1 MSATYRITLVQLK
14 ADASAVGTA
23 SDKLEHGTHPVEEVI
38 RLAGNLLQLDLSST
52 KAEPGIIVQRGDKG
66 WRIGVHQ
73 GGLRMHKSMS
83 LFDDFWPIGQPA
95 DIAGLPPFL
104 AASSPGTP
112 AARPGATTGKSPGAL
127 RTVVEAAGLF
137 AAALVLI
144 TVGLHF
150 GLPQRRLSDK
160 PAGFT
165 LVTSASES
173 ATIFQVVAGSYST
186 GKAAGNSLVV
196 ITPEG
201 QVTISTIGKD
211 GKATKPRLQEQGRAG
226 RQAGVPC
233 VLTSTG
239 VLIAGIEPPEAVK
252 VGNFAWRKAPVSVS
266 GVN

>member
-1 MSATYRITLVQLK
+1 
-14 ADASAVGTA
+14 
-23 SDKLEHGTHPVEEVI
+23 
-38 RLAGNLLQLDLSST
+38 
-52 KAEPGIIVQRGDKG
+52 
-66 WRIGVHQ
+66 
-73 GGLRMHKSMS
+73 MHKSMS
-83 LFDDFWPIGQPA
+83 LFDDFWTIAQPA
-95 DIAGLPPFL
+95 DIAGLPPFA
-104 AASSPGTP
+104 AASNPAT
-112 AARPGATTGKSPGAL
+112 AARHATVPAGKSPGAV
-127 RTVVEAAGLF
+127 RTVIEAAGLF

-144 TVGLHF
+144 AVGLHF

-165 LVTSASES
+165 LVSSASES
-173 ATIFQVVAGSYST
+173 ATIFQAVAGSYST

-252 VGNFAWRKAPVSVS
+252 VGNFAWRKAPVSVT

>member
-23 SDKLEHGTHPVEEVI
+23 SDKLEHGTHPVEEII
-38 RLAGNLLQLDLSST
+38 RLAGKLLQLDLSST

-104 AASSPGTP
+104 AASSPAT
-112 AARPGATTGKSPGAL
+112 AARPGATPGKSPGAL
-127 RTVVEAAGLF
+127 RTVIEAAGF
-137 AAALVLI
+137 SPPPSCSSRSASISAC
-144 TVGLHF
+144 
-150 GLPQRRLSDK
+150 PQRRLSDK

>member
-14 ADASAVGTA
+14 ADASAVGSA
-23 SDKLEHGTHPVEEVI
+23 SDKLEHGTHPVEEII
-38 RLAGNLLQLDLSST
+38 RLAGKLHQLDLSST

-83 LFDDFWPIGQPA
+83 LFDDFWTIAQPA
-95 DIAGLPPFL
+95 DIAGLPPFA
-104 AASSPGTP
+104 AASSAAT
-112 AARPGATTGKSPGAL
+112 AARPAATPAGKSPGAV
-127 RTVVEAAGLF
+127 RTVIEAAGLF

-144 TVGLHF
+144 AVGLHF

-173 ATIFQVVAGSYST
+173 ATIFQAVAGSYST

-239 VLIAGIEPPEAVK
+239 ILIAGIEPPEAVK
-252 VGNFAWRKAPVSVS
+252 VGNFAWRKAPVSVT